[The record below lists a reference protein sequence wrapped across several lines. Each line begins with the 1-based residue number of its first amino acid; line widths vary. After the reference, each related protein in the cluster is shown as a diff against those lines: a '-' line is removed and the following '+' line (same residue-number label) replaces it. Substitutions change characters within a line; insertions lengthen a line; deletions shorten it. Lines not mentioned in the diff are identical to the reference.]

1 MHGFKRRA
9 ATVGA
14 SLALVSAVALTAAGT
29 ASAAPS
35 ALAAHAD
42 AVATA
47 GPAHARHHHRPGDR
61 PDPWIAGQLEQAR
74 RTSGT
79 GRSLD
84 RGSARPVRVLSHPPR
99 LSAGTT
105 AVPLAPHGAGT
116 LPPTATAPGPRVTGA
131 PGPHA

>member
-9 ATVGA
+9 ATAGA

-35 ALAAHAD
+35 ALDAHAD

-74 RTSGT
+74 RIA
-79 GRSLD
+79 GRPAPAD
-84 RGSARPVRVLSHPPR
+84 PWIADQ
-99 LSAGTT
+99 
-105 AVPLAPHGAGT
+105 LALFECSRALLG
-116 LPPTATAPGPRVTGA
+116 
-131 PGPHA
+131 